1 MDDIKVHIWEM
12 HYLPRKV
19 RERFHSDMRIVLDY
33 LAEGNTFQS
42 NQKVIHKAALIK
54 MINVL
59 SGEDDSI
66 AESVIL
72 EEMNIREEDEI
83 TVCELF
89 EQYVRKGRQEGKQ
102 EERQSSIKA

>member
-1 MDDIKVHIWEM
+1 
-12 HYLPRKV
+12 
-19 RERFHSDMRIVLDY
+19 
-33 LAEGNTFQS
+33 
-42 NQKVIHKAALIK
+42 

-102 EERQSSIKA
+102 SGIKALILTCMELGADYETTAEKVRVRFQLPEEVVIENMNLYWN